1 MSDDLYPTFAP
12 GREVLAKIMA
22 DRNTEKLAEPLLQSG
37 TEPKYGTLVP
47 PLVDSG
53 DASLEAV
60 AGGPDLDLTVPVI
73 APKSRSCIE
82 TDACKYFMR
91 YRFILKSGKA

>member
-1 MSDDLYPTFAP
+1 
-12 GREVLAKIMA
+12 MA
-22 DRNTEKLAEPLLQSG
+22 DRNTEKLVEPLLQSG
-37 TEPKYGTLVP
+37 TEPKSRTLVP

-73 APKSRSCIE
+73 APKSRSRIE
-82 TDACKYFMR
+82 TDACKYIMR